1 MNKTLYSVEF
11 RKSIVSEILVARAG
25 NLNFNMAAFV
35 REKHPDLVIKRVYV
49 WIRAL
54 AESVGKE
61 LGMSI
66 NEVYN
71 KTGNAANEL
80 SLEQKR
86 QVLEQVASIDED
98 KRGLYMREHGLFQ
111 SDLDTWKTE
120 LCVAEQVQQV
130 LKDAENRHQEE
141 LAAQKAFYEKEMQKV
156 LSAQNASSE
165 ANTLLQQELAQC
177 KTALNKSEEKEK
189 STQARLNKSYQTIS
203 KLAAALQLSENF

>member
-1 MNKTLYSVEF
+1 MNKTLYSEEF

-25 NLNFNMAAFV
+25 NPNFNMAAFV

-71 KTGNAANEL
+71 KTDNAANEL

-86 QVLEQVASIDED
+86 RLIEQKIQACLK
-98 KRGLYMREHGLFQ
+98 KR
-111 SDLDTWKTE
+111 
-120 LCVAEQVQQV
+120 V
-130 LKDAENRHQEE
+130 EE
-141 LAAQKAFYEKEMQKV
+141 V
-156 LSAQNASSE
+156 
-165 ANTLLQQELAQC
+165 
-177 KTALNKSEEKEK
+177 
-189 STQARLNKSYQTIS
+189 
-203 KLAAALQLSENF
+203 

>member
-35 REKHPDLVIKRVYV
+35 REKHPELAVKRVYV
-49 WIRAL
+49 WIRVL

-86 QVLEQVASIDED
+86 QVLEQVASIDEN
-98 KRGLYMREHGLFQ
+98 KRDFYIREHGLYQ
-111 SDLDTWKTE
+111 SDIDTWCSLSLRRSE
-120 LCVAEQVQQV
+120 VI
-130 LKDAENRHQEE
+130 KDPLSLRR
-141 LAAQKAFYEKEMQKV
+141 YEY
-156 LSAQNASSE
+156 
-165 ANTLLQQELAQC
+165 
-177 KTALNKSEEKEK
+177 
-189 STQARLNKSYQTIS
+189 SYH
-203 KLAAALQLSENF
+203 

>member
-1 MNKTLYSVEF
+1 MNKTLYSV
-11 RKSIVSEILVARAG
+11 VGEILEARTG
-25 NLNFNMAAFV
+25 NPNFNMVAFV
-35 REKHPDLVIKRVYV
+35 REKHPELAVKRVYV

-54 AESVGKE
+54 AESVGKD
-61 LGMSI
+61 LGRSI

-86 QVLEQVASIDED
+86 QVLEQVASIDDD
-98 KRGLYMREHGLFQ
+98 KRGLYIREHGLFQ

-120 LCVAEQVQQV
+120 VCVAEQVQQV
-130 LKDAENRHQEE
+130 LKDAENRHQGE
-141 LAAQKAFYEKEMQKV
+141 LAVQKAFYKKKMQKI
-156 LSAQNASSE
+156 LSAQNASAE
-165 ANTLLQQELAQC
+165 ANTLLQQELAQW

-203 KLAAALQLSENF
+203 KLVAALQLSENF

>member
-71 KTGNAANEL
+71 KTDNAANEL

-86 QVLEQVASIDED
+86 RLIEQKIQACLK
-98 KRGLYMREHGLFQ
+98 KR
-111 SDLDTWKTE
+111 
-120 LCVAEQVQQV
+120 V
-130 LKDAENRHQEE
+130 EE
-141 LAAQKAFYEKEMQKV
+141 V
-156 LSAQNASSE
+156 
-165 ANTLLQQELAQC
+165 
-177 KTALNKSEEKEK
+177 
-189 STQARLNKSYQTIS
+189 
-203 KLAAALQLSENF
+203 